1 MKVRDPNK
9 IIIASEKKDKLR
21 IAFDLDG
28 VISYWEKSA
37 AKTCGVDYEDEKIR
51 QQIKDGK
58 RMEAF
63 VGGDSKM
70 WKMIDAEGEEW
81 WENMEKL
88 PWADDLVNLL
98 KKESKDFIFLSSPS
112 NSPLCYS
119 GKIKWVTKHYPDL
132 SKNLMLGCKKHMF
145 AGSNTLLV
153 DDTDKKIKQFRE
165 YGGHAFKWPCPLS
178 IVDEDVKIEDVLQD
192 LKNYIKEIR

>member
-21 IAFDLDG
+21 IALDLDG

-70 WKMIDAEGEEW
+70 WKMIDAEG
-81 WENMEKL
+81 
-88 PWADDLVNLL
+88 
-98 KKESKDFIFLSSPS
+98 
-112 NSPLCYS
+112 
-119 GKIKWVTKHYPDL
+119 
-132 SKNLMLGCKKHMF
+132 
-145 AGSNTLLV
+145 
-153 DDTDKKIKQFRE
+153 
-165 YGGHAFKWPCPLS
+165 
-178 IVDEDVKIEDVLQD
+178 
-192 LKNYIKEIR
+192 